1 MIKNKASV
9 TFSES
14 TVSFA
19 TKPASLSDSDGIEM
33 QEKPGAGKKQEAG
46 AVKEKRKI
54 CETSLLNGPRMT

>member
-1 MIKNKASV
+1 MIKNKPSV

-33 QEKPGAGKKQEAG
+33 QEKPGAGKKQAG
-46 AVKEKRKI
+46 AAKEKRKI
-54 CETSLLNGPRMT
+54 CETPL